1 MGEGWDLGEHP
12 VGPSSPAQ
20 ALLARPGGCIH
31 PPTQPF
37 WVTPLLPPH
46 RTPNILSTRSSP
58 PGTDPLPHSRAW
70 PPALSPF
77 LPGSPRQLTHDI
89 WHTGG
94 RSWGTGS
101 GLLSVTLG
109 PRPEELGSTRP
120 LEGTSGR
127 VRSRVWG
134 GQVYPP
140 QFLHPCVQG
149 SLPSLLPG
157 PMGLKPSL
165 WTCCSCLASRSWLDN
180 AA

>member
-31 PPTQPF
+31 PPSSRKGT
-37 WVTPLLPPH
+37 PH
-46 RTPNILSTRSSP
+46 RTPHILGTRSSP

-70 PPALSPF
+70 PSALSPF
-77 LPGSPRQLTHDI
+77 LPGLPRQLTHDI

-109 PRPEELGSTRP
+109 PRPEELESTRR

-134 GQVYPP
+134 RQVCPP
-140 QFLHPCVQG
+140 QFLRPCVQG
-149 SLPSLLPG
+149 SLRSLLPG
-157 PMGLKPSL
+157 PMGLKSSL